1 MNKIFLGEKVK
12 LIGLAAILLLLLINS
27 SFCFAETGV
36 TPKRI
41 LLATHQP
48 LSGPAKE
55 YSSIGK
61 SALAY
66 FKYVNDQGGIHGRV
80 IDLKI
85 VDDHLKPEMAAKKL
99 TELIVKNNIFAVF
112 SGLGGKTHQAI
123 YPLLKQQR
131 IPSFFV
137 GSSLPEWT
145 QPVRRRVFGFMP
157 TADTEARVIGKYLTK
172 NHAGAE
178 LIIWYAE
185 KPVYLRAIKALTNEL
200 YGVSA
205 KLLPGKTGR
214 LDAEW
219 QLISERKPDLLVV
232 LGDFSDQLD
241 FIKASVNLN
250 IPFFTGHALADSRL
264 PEWLNKE
271 QAERVRVLTAYPLLV
286 ETENAGNKLHQQILN
301 EYAPHL
307 SANRWTLYGQAVAE
321 LMVEVLKRA
330 GRSLSRQK
338 AIIAAENIKQ
348 WQGKLL
354 PPVFL
359 DSRNHLV
366 LSSFRVSQISPG
378 RVNHLSEWIDGR

>member
-1 MNKIFLGEKVK
+1 MNKIFPGEKVK

-36 TPKRI
+36 TPKSI
-41 LLATHQP
+41 FLATHQP

-55 YSSIGK
+55 YSAIGK

-85 VDDHLKPEMAAKKL
+85 VDDQLKPAMAAKSL
-99 TELIVKNNIFAVF
+99 TELTVKNDIFAVF
-112 SGLGGKTHQAI
+112 SGLGGKTHQAV

-131 IPSFFV
+131 TPSFFV

-145 QPVRRRVFGFMP
+145 QPVRKSVFGFMP

-185 KPVYLRAIKALTNEL
+185 KPVYLRAVKALTNEL

-219 QLISERKPDLLVV
+219 ELISERKHDLLVV

-250 IPFFTGHALADSRL
+250 IPVYTGHALADSRL

-271 QAERVRVLTAYPLLV
+271 QAARVRVLTAYPLLV
-286 ETENAGNKLHQQILN
+286 ETENPGNKLHQQILN

-359 DSRNHLV
+359 DSRNHLA
-366 LSSFRVSQISPG
+366 LSSFRVSQISLG
-378 RVNHLSEWIDGR
+378 SVNHLSEWIDGR

>member
-1 MNKIFLGEKVK
+1 MNKIFPGEKVI
-12 LIGLAAILLLLLINS
+12 LIGLATILLLLLLNY

-36 TPKRI
+36 TPKSI
-41 LLATHQP
+41 LLATHQA

-55 YSSIGK
+55 YSAIGK

-66 FKYVNDQGGIHGRV
+66 FKYVNDQGGIHGRN

-85 VDDHLKPEMAAKKL
+85 IDDQLKPEMAAKSLAEL
-99 TELIVKNNIFAVF
+99 TVKNDIFAVF
-112 SGLGGKTHQAI
+112 SGLGDKTHQAV

-131 IPSFFV
+131 TPSFFV
-137 GSSLPEWT
+137 GSSLPELT
-145 QPVRRRVFGFMP
+145 QPVRPSVFGFMP

-185 KPVYLRAIKALTNEL
+185 KPVYLRAVKALTNEL

-205 KLLPGKTGR
+205 KLLPGKSGR

-219 QLISERKPDLLVV
+219 ELISERKPDLLVV

-271 QAERVRVLTAYPLLV
+271 QVARVRFLTAYPLLV
-286 ETENAGNKLHQQILN
+286 ETENAGNKLHQKILN

-307 SANRWTLYGQAVAE
+307 SVNRWTLYGQAVAE

-348 WQGKLL
+348 WQGELL

-378 RVNHLSEWIDGR
+378 RVIHMSEWIEGR